1 MQTVLKLLTIANAF
15 YQRLALLT
23 MKVLLHWIH

>member
-1 MQTVLKLLTIANAF
+1 MYLMQTVLKLLTIANAF

-23 MKVLLHWIH
+23 MKVLLN